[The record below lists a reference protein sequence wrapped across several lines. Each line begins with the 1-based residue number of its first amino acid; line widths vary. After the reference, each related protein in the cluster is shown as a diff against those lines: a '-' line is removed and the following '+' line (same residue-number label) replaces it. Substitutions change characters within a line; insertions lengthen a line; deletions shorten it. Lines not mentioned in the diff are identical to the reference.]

1 MNLKNLNM
9 VFAHY
14 IQKFVWLN
22 TKPEPDEGYKWF
34 AVKNFQTVFNLDVS
48 DDEFPA
54 MLQAAKKATE
64 NLIDSSQQPFAALCE
79 YAKRE
84 PATIRNMFR
93 ELYKDD
99 GGNLQ
104 TRQKKIDSFLVQA
117 EDLRKKYYPTSHL
130 FVNSQRSVMA
140 YLWFYDP
147 DTYYYYKATEAK
159 YLADCV
165 EFYDD
170 WGTYSDF
177 HMDVYYRFCDEIVTE
192 IRKNTA
198 LMETH
203 QSRFYGQAG
212 SMHPDKELHILL
224 VDIIFCSMRYGLYNG
239 IPIKDASAPAKRLY
253 IERKTKAAELM
264 QRLQAA
270 EENAALLEE
279 AKEVFVEMIKSG
291 SPITHKAYGEAK
303 LIDFSNGCC
312 TLYFERTKEQKK
324 FMLLPALVG
333 RFIRISSPDFDRLFE
348 KYYSV
353 MKTETSIP
361 KQVDLALKALEPY
374 KEYID

>member
-1 MNLKNLNM
+1 MQ
-9 VFAHY
+9 
-14 IQKFVWLN
+14 I
-22 TKPEPDEGYKWF
+22 
-34 AVKNFQTVFNLDVS
+34 
-48 DDEFPA
+48 
-54 MLQAAKKATE
+54 
-64 NLIDSSQQPFAALCE
+64 
-79 YAKRE
+79 
-84 PATIRNMFR
+84 
-93 ELYKDD
+93 
-99 GGNLQ
+99 
-104 TRQKKIDSFLVQA
+104 RQKKIDTFLVQA
-117 EDLRKKYYPTSHL
+117 EELRKKYFPTSHL
-130 FVNSQRSVMA
+130 FVNSQRSAMA

-177 HMDVYYRFCDEIVTE
+177 HMDVYYRFCDEIVAE
-192 IRKNTA
+192 IRKNTS
-198 LMETH
+198 LMKTH
-203 QSRFYGQAG
+203 ESRFYGQEG

-253 IERKTKAAELM
+253 IERKAKAAELM
-264 QRLQAA
+264 QRLQTA

-279 AKEVFVEMIKSG
+279 AKEVFAEMIKSN
-291 SPITHKAYGEAK
+291 SQITHKAYGEAK
-303 LIDFSNGCC
+303 LVDFSNGGC

-333 RFIRISSPDFDRLFE
+333 GFIRISSPDFDRLFE

-353 MKTETSIP
+353 MKMESSIP